1 MSVKTRVFKDCIA
14 KLEALGLQYAIID
27 EKGIVHGNLSVTE
40 KETRGPRLINWEEL
54 YKIRERI
61 SQTSVGDVI
70 EFSPLDGHELSDL
83 QSQIASSSVRNIGK
97 GNYATSCNRKENTVE
112 FMRIK

>member
-40 KETRGPRLINWEEL
+40 KETRAPRSINWEDL
-54 YKIRERI
+54 YKIKERI
-61 SQTSVGDVI
+61 VPTGIGDVI
-70 EFSPLDGHELSDL
+70 EFSPTDGHELSDL
-83 QSQIASSSVRNIGK
+83 QSQIASSAVRNIGK
-97 GNYATSCNRKENTVE
+97 GNYATSCNRKANTVE